1 MSDDKPATAPV
12 KEDILVRSR
21 VPTASGGGWK
31 SASGVCQIHSP
42 AGQAQS
48 RNTVFWR
55 ELHRNMQPVPAEAAA
70 TAALYLVIK
79 DAGLSRVQLAAVL
92 GVDEKEVR
100 RLLDPHHASKL
111 PRLEAALEKI
121 GKRLVISVADVEEVA
136 AGTK

>member
-1 MSDDKPATAPV
+1 MKIFQTQLSRPLIVLKKAIANRVAANLELPAPSTP
-12 KEDILVRSR
+12 KR
-21 VPTASGGGWK
+21 
-31 SASGVCQIHSP
+31 
-42 AGQAQS
+42 GQF
-48 RNTVFWR
+48 VI
-55 ELHRNMQPVPAEAAA
+55 PVPAEAAA
-70 TAALYLVIK
+70 TPALYLAIK
-79 DAGLSRVQLAAVL
+79 DAGWSKVQLAAVL